1 MRSQII
7 GNWKSQDEPEHLKTI
22 RDRLLKNERQI
33 IQIIE
38 FYQQILLQKEIAASD
53 SPEQIELL

>member
-7 GNWKSQDEPEHLKTI
+7 ENWKSQDEPEHLKTI